1 MNESCS
7 LALVRVPLGK
17 ENCICTARKSY
28 EYLPNTR
35 EQELGTCDTERIS
48 ASWLPPADSRTAFN
62 PMSGQDC
69 HLVVESGISA
79 SWKWD

>member
-1 MNESCS
+1 MH
-7 LALVRVPLGK
+7 GQK
-17 ENCICTARKSY
+17 EL

-79 SWKWD
+79 SWKRQTDLFSSPILGVFFTLDF